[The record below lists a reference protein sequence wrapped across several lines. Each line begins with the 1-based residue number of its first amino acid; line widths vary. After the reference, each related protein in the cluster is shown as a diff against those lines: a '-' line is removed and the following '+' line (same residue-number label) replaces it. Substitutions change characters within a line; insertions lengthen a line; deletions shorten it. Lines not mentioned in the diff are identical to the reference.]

1 MSNLLK
7 KEFSLSMHPVTPLML
22 MLSSMALIPNYPY
35 TVMFFYMT
43 LAVFFT
49 CMMGREN
56 HDVIYSMSLPVAKKD
71 IVKARILFV
80 VILELLQMV
89 LLIPFAVLRQNILEA
104 GNEAGMDANI
114 ALFAEGFLLFGVFN
128 LIFFHS
134 YYRNVDKVGI
144 SFVKATVVFFVLVMV
159 DVIATHAV
167 PFVRY
172 CLDTPDPQF
181 IGYKLAALV
190 IGIILYVAMTV
201 RVCRISIRN
210 FEVQDL

>member
-89 LLIPFAVLRQNILEA
+89 LLIPFAVLRQNILAA

-134 YYRNVDKVGI
+134 YYSNVDKVGI

-167 PFVRY
+167 PFVRD

>member
-134 YYRNVDKVGI
+134 YYSNVDKVGI

-167 PFVRY
+167 PFVRD

-181 IGYKLAALV
+181 IGYKLTALV

>member
-134 YYRNVDKVGI
+134 YYSNVDKVGI

-167 PFVRY
+167 PFVRD

>member
-1 MSNLLK
+1 
-7 KEFSLSMHPVTPLML
+7 MHPVTPLML

-104 GNEAGMDANI
+104 GNEAGMDENI

-167 PFVRY
+167 PFVRD

>member
-159 DVIATHAV
+159 DVISTHAV
-167 PFVRY
+167 PFVRD